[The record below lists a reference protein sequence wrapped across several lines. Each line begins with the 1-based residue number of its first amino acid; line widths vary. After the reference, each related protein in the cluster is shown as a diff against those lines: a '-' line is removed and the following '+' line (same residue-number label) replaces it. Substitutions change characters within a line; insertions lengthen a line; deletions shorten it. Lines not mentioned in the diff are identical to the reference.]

1 MKVSCNEVMISG
13 WLVALFFLVICLL
26 FLNLSNS
33 LFTREKENNFTKCE
47 NVEFTK
53 ENSKI
58 TNINSSTKCLQIDP
72 MINVIRIS
80 TI

>member
-1 MKVSCNEVMISG
+1 M
-13 WLVALFFLVICLL
+13 
-26 FLNLSNS
+26 
-33 LFTREKENNFTKCE
+33 EKENNFTKCE